1 MFLNLFAYQQ
11 AFDEQVK
18 NYLAKGNIESR
29 KNDAN
34 ITVRNENPFIG
45 PYIEGKFSED
55 VLKQQIE
62 SILIAAFDSTG
73 STTAYAILMLAM
85 HPNIQEQVFDELHS
99 VFDAQDEETTYEH
112 IQKMHLLDRVIK
124 ETMRLFPFG
133 PFIERV
139 STAEVAISN
148 CSLPKNT
155 NISLSIFTLHRV

>member
-1 MFLNLFAYQQ
+1 MA
-11 AFDEQVK
+11 E
-18 NYLAKGNIESR
+18 GNNESQ
-29 KNDAN
+29 KNDDN
-34 ITVRNENPFIG
+34 ITERNENPFIG

-85 HPNIQEQVFDELHS
+85 HINIQEQVFDELHS
-99 VFDAQDEETTYEH
+99 IFDTQDEETSYEH

-133 PFIERV
+133 PFFERV
-139 STAEVAISN
+139 STAEVTISD
-148 CSLPKNT
+148 CVLPKNT
-155 NISLSIFTLHRV
+155 SISLSIFTLHRV